1 MNISLQKKQIKRDF
15 LSLNL
20 DTQQGRNEGARAA
33 IYRAL
38 NHYGAFVPKSTFS
51 SERSQ
56 VRTWGRQTFFLPRAP
71 YNLVTP
77 LTSISTNKANL
88 GGKKRSGSPGP
99 KAFWRNLK
107 GTFEDLL
114 PCCCCAVQTN
124 SRTIREQGA
133 QPAPTGKGEGT
144 SELQSHHCMAPE
156 QWTWL
161 LSSVIVSVIYRQIN
175 CHCNN
180 LVNYSQI
187 SC

>member
-1 MNISLQKKQIKRDF
+1 MVHLFRKVHFLPKDLRFKHEGAKLSSCPERHITSLHPWHSSRLIKQIWV
-15 LSLNL
+15 
-20 DTQQGRNEGARAA
+20 E
-33 IYRAL
+33 
-38 NHYGAFVPKSTFS
+38 
-51 SERSQ
+51 
-56 VRTWGRQTFFLPRAP
+56 
-71 YNLVTP
+71 
-77 LTSISTNKANL
+77 
-88 GGKKRSGSPGP
+88 KKRSGSPGP

-114 PCCCCAVQTN
+114 PCYCCAVQTN

-161 LSSVIVSVIYRQIN
+161 LSSVIVSVIYRQTN

-180 LVNYSQI
+180 LVNYSEI